1 MKELKKILFLVFTI
15 LCTNSIHAAMPI
27 AADSIRN
34 DIFEI
39 ERSAIVQRINFEKT
53 RIANDYQ
60 SADMRLFN
68 LIDSLAN
75 FIQHQD
81 LPRDRRNLYLSRLQI
96 FLQNINRYYSDSYL
110 KSGTYLA
117 ALSYYPLLIEWDQKD
132 ELLRNVKRYGTF
144 SIKATRLIPSDT
156 IAEDFLTDYLND
168 HPDDV
173 FRYAVE
179 FDDRKFALRLLERA
193 VKLAPESGKRYF
205 TNENPVNR
213 ILGGSSNV
221 YAQKSYQI
229 FNKYGIKSRAYLLL
243 DPIVTGRMSIDEA
256 DSLGNHPDQMFHLLV
271 DLSTKYEANVTY
283 SIYRYMDIYCIDAL
297 RKINQ
302 ESLNSNYQYETFKR
316 YNPEEMF
323 VLISY
328 GYKETTVKT
337 LQQLMLILQKKST
350 GIPISDV
357 IIASLDKEKLK
368 QLVIYCDK
376 NKLLDELLSLVDD
389 DRKDYLLAL
398 ATMEER
404 ESLFPPFKTFMKD
417 NPITDNEPEDRAL
430 NEITKAK
437 PPMPVSEDETEEPI
451 ALKPEK
457 EKEIYIA
464 PTPVVVNNDMVVPP
478 VPESVQPVKIVL
490 DDKQKQIIALKK
502 NILSSLQNMP
512 SYIDQDYA
520 EEILLY
526 AATKEPDE
534 LFKKIEVFR
543 NKRFSKTV
551 LEQCANYAPVSVRRY
566 LYNPMHPVN
575 YILSYSA
582 DPVVKKIVAINQEI
596 GSNSKALLLLDD
608 IIAGKIQ
615 VKDAIEISR
624 DPNRLFR
631 AIVKIVSRPNYI
643 GKYSID
649 HEMRDFSLR
658 FIREINDKIASGGTQ
673 PFYQVEGLGSSE
685 LYFLML
691 YGREEVFTSTFNG
704 LFKRLIQKLPDGNGN
719 NFLRGVNNNRFRD
732 FISLCSNFG
741 TLEEFLLTFNA
752 TQKEQILVS
761 YVSNLE
767 NDQDNLS
774 SVVLVA
780 EAITNISDYPLLSIL
795 NNTIKREYE
804 RVAAANDNIGI
815 SLYGVLSSIISGNAQ
830 AEPKW
835 YYSVS
840 QQFKVSPVS
849 TLLSSILFNDKVC
862 IEQMY
867 FYNDDDGRGSFINFM
882 NTYRNQAGWLVE
894 DRNSFVR
901 VYSQTG
907 MQVEIFANKP
917 EFEENGISA
926 IETYFKGKNLTPSV
940 VVHRGHSF
948 HTEATLERIPAS
960 AKLIFVG
967 SCGGFY
973 KISAALENAP
983 EAHIISTK
991 QVGTKTVNDAM
1002 LLSIN
1007 ENIRNGKDIIWNE
1020 FWDKMRD
1027 KLGNNQ
1033 YFSDYISPN
1042 KNLESIFIRAYYK
1055 TLGV

>member
-1 MKELKKILFLVFTI
+1 MKNLKKIWLIFFAA
-15 LCTNSIHAAMPI
+15 LCVQGAHALMPI
-27 AADSIRN
+27 EPDSIKN

-39 ERSAIVQRINFEKT
+39 ERRAIIQRINFEKS

-60 SADMRLFN
+60 AADARLFN
-68 LIDSLAN
+68 LVDSITN
-75 FIQHQD
+75 FIQQQD

-96 FLQNINRYYSDSYL
+96 FLQNINRYYSESYL

-117 ALSYYPLLIEWDQKD
+117 ALSYYPLLIEWDQRD
-132 ELLRNVKRYGTF
+132 ELLRNIKRYASF

-156 IAEDFLTDYLND
+156 IAEDFLSDYLND

-179 FDDRKFALRLLERA
+179 FDDRKFALRLLEKA

-205 TNENPVNR
+205 TNDNPVNS
-213 ILGGSSNV
+213 ILSRSYNSYV
-221 YAQKSYQI
+221 KKSYDI
-229 FNKYGIKSRAYLLL
+229 FNAYGIKSRAYLLL
-243 DPIVTGRMSIDEA
+243 DPIVKGRITIHDA
-256 DSLGNHPDQMFHLLV
+256 DSLGNNPDQMFHLLV
-271 DLSTKYEANVTY
+271 DLSMKYEANVTY

-302 ESLNSNYQYETFKR
+302 ESLNSTYQYETFKR

-323 VLISY
+323 VLIGY
-328 GYKETTVKT
+328 GYKETTIKT

-350 GIPISDV
+350 GIPISSI

-404 ESLFPPFKTFMKD
+404 ESLFPPFRTFMKD

-430 NEITKAK
+430 NEITKAR
-437 PPMPVSEDETEEPI
+437 PPLPVSEDQTEDPI

-457 EKEIYIA
+457 ELYMA
-464 PTPVVVNNDMVVPP
+464 PTPATSKSDIVTPP
-478 VPESVQPVKIVL
+478 VPEVLVQPVSITL
-490 DDKQKQIIALKK
+490 DEKQKQIITLKK
-502 NILSSLQNMP
+502 NIFSSIQNMA

-520 EEILLY
+520 EEVLLY
-526 AATKEPDE
+526 AAAQEPDE
-534 LFKKIEVFR
+534 LFKKIEIFR
-543 NKRFSKTV
+543 NKRFSKLV
-551 LEQCANYAPVSVRRY
+551 LEKCANNAPLSVRRY
-566 LYNPMHPVN
+566 LYNQMHPVN
-575 YILSYSA
+575 YILSYST

-608 IIAGKIQ
+608 IIAGRIQ
-615 VKDAIEISR
+615 IKEAIEISR
-624 DPNRLFR
+624 DPNRLFSS
-631 AIVKIVSRPNYI
+631 IVKIISRPNYV
-643 GKYSID
+643 GRYSID

-673 PFYQVEGLGSSE
+673 PFYAVEGLGSAE

-691 YGREEVFTSTFNG
+691 YGRDEVFTSSFNG
-704 LFKRLIQKLPDGNGN
+704 LFKRLILKLPNGDGHI
-719 NFLRGVNNNRFRD
+719 FLQNINNNQFRD

-741 TLEEFLLTFNA
+741 TLQEFLSTFNA
-752 TQKEQILVS
+752 RNKEQLLTA

-774 SVVLVA
+774 SIVLIA
-780 EAITNISDYPLLSIL
+780 EAITNISDNPLLSIL
-795 NNTIKREYE
+795 DNTIKHEYE
-804 RVAAANDNIGI
+804 RVVAAKDQIGI

-830 AEPKW
+830 TESKW

-840 QQFKVSPVS
+840 QQFKISPVS
-849 TLLSSILFNDKVC
+849 SLQSSVLFSNNAC

-882 NTYRNQAGWLVE
+882 NTYRNQPGWLVE

-901 VYSQTG
+901 VYSQSG
-907 MQVEIFANKP
+907 LPVEIFANKP
-917 EFEENGISA
+917 EFEENGVNVIQ
-926 IETYFKGKNLTPSV
+926 TYLKEKKLSPSV

-948 HTEATLERIPAS
+948 HTEATLERIPTS

-973 KISAALENAP
+973 KISIALENAP

-991 QVGTKTVNDAM
+991 QVGTKTVNDAL

-1033 YFSDYISPN
+1033 HFSDYIPPN